1 MKKRI
6 IFIALVLIP
15 YLSYGQQEIESQE
28 EFKNT
33 IRYNFTNPLIFG
45 IENVIFGYE
54 RILSNNRSLS
64 IGIGM
69 NKLPGLGVGNLGSES
84 NGVLLLN
91 GGRNRG
97 IHISADYRFY
107 LKSENKFNAPRGVYI
122 GPYYSF
128 NSFNRSNNWELTN
141 SDFEGTVGSDLGLR
155 IHTIGAELGYQ
166 FQLSRRFML
175 DFVLFGPGLGIYNAN
190 VGFDSTLDPNDS
202 ALLLQQI
209 NDILS
214 AKIPGFNTIIDGS
227 GFEKTGVAKINSLGY
242 RFMINIGYR
251 F

>member
-1 MKKRI
+1 MKKKI
-6 IFIALVLIP
+6 IFLALVMSP
-15 YLSYGQQEIESQE
+15 FLSFGQE
-28 EFKNT
+28 EVDTNDQFKNT
-33 IRYNFTNPLIFG
+33 IRYNFTNPVIFG
-45 IENVIFGYE
+45 IENVIIGYE
-54 RILSNNRSLS
+54 RVVNPNRSFS
-64 IGIGM
+64 IDFGL
-69 NKLPGLGVGNLGSES
+69 NKLPGLVGGSLNS
-84 NGVLLLN
+84 QNNQVLLQD

-128 NSFNRSNNWELTN
+128 NSFNRSNNWELTT

-155 IHTIGAELGYQ
+155 IHTVGAELGYQ
-166 FQLSRRFML
+166 FQLSKRFML
-175 DFVLFGPGLGIYNAN
+175 DFVLFGPGLGIYNAQ
-190 VGFDSTLDPNDS
+190 VDFDSTLDPNDS

-209 NDILS
+209 NDLLS
-214 AKIPGFNTIIDGS
+214 SKIPGFNTIIDGS
-227 GFEKTGVAKINSLGY
+227 GFEKTGIANINSVGY